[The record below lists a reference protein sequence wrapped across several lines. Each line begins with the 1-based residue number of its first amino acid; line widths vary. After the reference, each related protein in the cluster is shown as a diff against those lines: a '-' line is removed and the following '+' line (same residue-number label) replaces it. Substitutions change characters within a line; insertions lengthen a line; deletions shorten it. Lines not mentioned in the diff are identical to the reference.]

1 MEPAAGRGE
10 STSGTGGAGRRV
22 RFWLGAVG
30 LGLMIVLILQNQ
42 DPVDT
47 HVLFWQFTAP
57 LFLLLSMVGGL
68 GLLAGYLLG
77 RFGGP
82 RE

>member
-1 MEPAAGRGE
+1 MEQGQERRSEA
-10 STSGTGGAGRRV
+10 TGGFGRRV

-30 LGLMIVLILQNQ
+30 LGLMVVLILQNQ

-47 HVLFWQFTAP
+47 HLLFWQFTAP

-68 GLLAGYLLG
+68 GVLAGFLLG
-77 RFGGP
+77 RFGRR